1 MGRRPGP
8 GVRVLR
14 WRRLRRRRADRG
26 PGPGGDQSGGV
37 RAGRRR
43 PRARGG
49 PLTMG
54 PGPILAILVGM
65 FHTALYVAIRGDAGG
80 RLPLTLLAA
89 ILGAWAGDAIGGRL
103 GITFLTI
110 GDFQLL
116 TASLLA
122 WVGIAFVTVV
132 ATLGPQAR
140 NPR

>member
-1 MGRRPGP
+1 
-8 GVRVLR
+8 
-14 WRRLRRRRADRG
+14 
-26 PGPGGDQSGGV
+26 
-37 RAGRRR
+37 
-43 PRARGG
+43 
-49 PLTMG
+49 MG

-103 GITFLTI
+103 GISFLTI

-116 TASLLA
+116 TASLLS
-122 WVGIAFVTVV
+122 WVGIAFVAVV

>member
-1 MGRRPGP
+1 
-8 GVRVLR
+8 V
-14 WRRLRRRRADRG
+14 
-26 PGPGGDQSGGV
+26 
-37 RAGRRR
+37 
-43 PRARGG
+43 
-49 PLTMG
+49 G
-54 PGPILAILVGM
+54 PGPILAILVGL

-103 GITFLTI
+103 GITFLSI

-116 TASLLA
+116 TASLMA

-140 NPR
+140 SPR

>member
-1 MGRRPGP
+1 
-8 GVRVLR
+8 
-14 WRRLRRRRADRG
+14 
-26 PGPGGDQSGGV
+26 
-37 RAGRRR
+37 
-43 PRARGG
+43 
-49 PLTMG
+49 MG
-54 PGPILAILVGM
+54 PGPILAILVGL

-103 GITFLTI
+103 GITFLSI

-116 TASLLA
+116 TASLMA

-140 NPR
+140 SPS